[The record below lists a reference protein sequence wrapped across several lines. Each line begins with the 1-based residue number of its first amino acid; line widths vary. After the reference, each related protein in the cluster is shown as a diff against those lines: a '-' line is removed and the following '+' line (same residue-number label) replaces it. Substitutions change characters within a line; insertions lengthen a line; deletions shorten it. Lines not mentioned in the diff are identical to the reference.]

1 MYTLIYHVCV
11 HLSNMHDAN
20 SMYSNKLQQLS
31 LISKGAQSVSLTSDH
46 RRSLY
51 CTSRPCLSVHQL

>member
-20 SMYSNKLQQLS
+20 SM
-31 LISKGAQSVSLTSDH
+31 
-46 RRSLY
+46 
-51 CTSRPCLSVHQL
+51 